1 MSATLKK
8 LLLLSLALVLSFSL
22 VAFAGCKGL
31 PQEEIDQIIAGAS
44 TASYDTVSFDIDM
57 PMTMEAKGGSDPGTM
72 TIDMSGTGAIDIIN
86 QTMLMN
92 LSMDISVPDGDS
104 QSVSAEIYV
113 LEGWMYTGMSITGS
127 DEQWAKIA
135 LTEPMWQQQDEL
147 GQYME
152 LLETAVEVKYKGTET
167 ANSVEC
173 YVFEI
178 EPDIATLSDL
188 VLHET
193 SALGVMDL
201 SSINLAE
208 FYKELSVKEWLA
220 KDGYR
225 LQRAEI
231 AVVMEFH
238 PEDVG
243 TTSDSFEKLTLDI
256 GVNMR
261 FYAYDQPF
269 TVVLPAG
276 ALTAEEVPPPE

>member
-1 MSATLKK
+1 
-8 LLLLSLALVLSFSL
+8 VL
-22 VAFAGCKGL
+22 
-31 PQEEIDQIIAGAS
+31 Q
-44 TASYDTVSFDIDM
+44 
-57 PMTMEAKGGSDPGTM
+57 
-72 TIDMSGTGAIDIIN
+72 
-86 QTMLMN
+86 
-92 LSMDISVPDGDS
+92 
-104 QSVSAEIYV
+104 
-113 LEGWMYTGMSITGS
+113 
-127 DEQWAKIA
+127 
-135 LTEPMWQQQDEL
+135 
-147 GQYME
+147 
-152 LLETAVEVKYKGTET
+152 
-167 ANSVEC
+167 
-173 YVFEI
+173 
-178 EPDIATLSDL
+178 
-188 VLHET
+188 ET